1 MEAVAQALRARYGA
15 RAQVHGVDVFVASG
29 RWPFYHLPAWYPA
42 MLKGR
47 GIFWR
52 LGFGMLNGR
61 RRVVAL
67 TRLLFPYVAPAL
79 RALLARYEPDLVAS
93 FHPLPNRLLALVGRE
108 QGIPTATVVLDFLTA
123 PAFWFAP
130 GLDLYSVAYPEMRAR
145 ASRLGAPPERVEV
158 LGMPVRQ
165 AMVRAQ
171 DLAPQEARKRLGLAA
186 EQPLVL
192 VLSGGDGVG
201 PLEALTRSL
210 LSSLPQVTLAVVT
223 GRNERMRQRLQRM
236 RDPRLYVLGFVKE
249 TLPLWMR
256 AAEVLVTKAGPNTLA
271 EAFVMGLPTVL
282 FGAIPGQEEG
292 NVQLVLR
299 HHAGVWAPGPERS
312 ARAVARLME
321 NPHTRA
327 AMRQQARALAT
338 PQAADRIAQRLWHMA
353 SHQRGCRA

>member
-15 RAQVHGVDVFVASG
+15 QAKVYAVDVFVASG

-42 MLKGR
+42 MLRGR

-61 RRVVAL
+61 RRVEVL
-67 TRLLFPYVAPAL
+67 TRLVFPYVAPAL
-79 RALLARYEPDLVAS
+79 RALLARYEPDLAVS
-93 FHPLPNRLLALVGRE
+93 FHPLPNRLLALVARE
-108 QGIPTATVVLDFLTA
+108 QGIVTATVVLDFLTA

-130 GLDLYSVAYPEMRAR
+130 GLDLYGVAYPEMRAQAAR
-145 ASRLGAPPERVEV
+145 WGAPSQRVEV

-171 DLAPQEARKRLGLAA
+171 SLSPQEARKRLGLIP
-186 EQPLVL
+186 ERPLVL

-201 PLEALTRSL
+201 PLVSLTRSL
-210 LSSLPQVTLAVVT
+210 LSTLPQVTLAVVA
-223 GRNERMRQRLQRM
+223 GRNERVRQRLQRI
-236 RDPRLYVLGFVKE
+236 RDPRLHVLGFVRE

-256 AAEVLVTKAGPNTLA
+256 AAAVLVTKAGPNTLA
-271 EAFVMGLPTVL
+271 EVFVMGVPTVL

-299 HHAGVWAPGPERS
+299 HHAGVWAPGPKRS
-312 ARAVARLME
+312 ARAVARLLE
-321 NPHTRA
+321 NPDVRSE
-327 AMRQQARALAT
+327 MSRQARALAT
-338 PQAADRIAQRLWHMA
+338 PQGADKIAQRLWHMA
-353 SHQRGCRA
+353 SQRGSRG